1 MGSLFL
7 IVAGLYG
14 ALAVALGAAAAHGL
28 ESRLSGEA
36 IAWVET
42 AARYM
47 LAHALALLGCVALL
61 GHARKRSVVA
71 AGIAFAVGVL
81 LFCGSLL
88 GLAFLDIRGAGRI
101 APFGGL
107 ALILGWL
114 LLSFAGI
121 TYLRPRRD

>member
-1 MGSLFL
+1 MGSVFL

-36 IAWVET
+36 ISWVET

-47 LAHALALLGCVALL
+47 LAHALALLGCSALL
-61 GHARKRSVVA
+61 GRAKNGLVVT
-71 AGIAFAVGVL
+71 AGIAFALGVL

-88 GLAFLDIRGAGRI
+88 GLAFLEARGAGRI

-107 ALILGWL
+107 SLVLGWL
-114 LLSFAGI
+114 LLSIAGI
-121 TYLRPRRD
+121 TYLKTRRN